1 MEYILQFGI
10 IILSIHQS
18 IVMLNKKIFASFFL
32 LAVAVNQA
40 IAAPRVPEE
49 LTDNGLIYCTNATGF
64 SFNPQTADAGTS
76 MNVVTEQIYNKL
88 FDISNTSAI
97 PTPVLAQSY
106 SVSPDGTVITI
117 HLRKGIKFH
126 RTDWFKPTRDFNA
139 DDVVF
144 SLNRVLGYET
154 YLPTLEQSS
163 VDYKNP
169 QYRIFHEQAKKVR
182 FPYFESIKLNQK
194 IESVKALN
202 SHTVQI
208 TLFKPD
214 ASILSHLAS
223 QYAIIFSQEYAV
235 QLNADDNLVQ
245 LDILP
250 VGTGPYKV
258 KNYFRNQYVRLEKN
272 EDYWKKD
279 AKIKDIIIDLS
290 TDRTGRLVKF
300 FNGECQIASYPE
312 VSQLGLLKEND
323 ERYYVKTS
331 DGMNLAYLAF
341 NFQKVAIQDEQL
353 RRAIAQAINRQRII
367 KTIYHNTATV
377 ANNIIPNISWAS
389 SVNTPDFAY
398 DFNPVEAKKVLQNKQ
413 LNLNMWVINEEQV
426 YNPAPLKTAELI
438 KEDLNNVGVNVT
450 IRSVTRTFLIDQLNK
465 KSEDYDM
472 ILTGWLAGN
481 LDPDSFMRPILSCSS
496 SNEITNLSNWCSKK
510 FDQFMDEA
518 LDSANL
524 RVRANAYNQAQELIL
539 SELPIIP
546 IANVKRVLVASSRV
560 QHIEMSP
567 FGSLNF
573 STLSLRK
580 GQK

>member
-1 MEYILQFGI
+1 
-10 IILSIHQS
+10 
-18 IVMLNKKIFASFFL
+18 MLNKRILTSCCL
-32 LAVAVNQA
+32 LAFAVNSA
-40 IAAPRVPEE
+40 MAAPRVPEE
-49 LTDNGLIYCTNATGF
+49 LTNNGLIYCTHASGF

-88 FDISNTSAI
+88 FEISNTSAA

-106 SVSPDGTVITI
+106 SLSPDGKVITI
-117 HLRKGIKFH
+117 HLRRGIKFH
-126 RTDWFKPTRDFNA
+126 HTDWFKPTRDFNA

-154 YLPTLEQSS
+154 YLPTLEQTS
-163 VDYKNP
+163 VSYKNP

-194 IESVKALN
+194 IESVKAIN
-202 SHTVQI
+202 PHTVEI
-208 TLFKPD
+208 ILFKPD
-214 ASILSHLAS
+214 SSILSHLAS

-245 LDILP
+245 LDTLP

-272 EDYWKKD
+272 TDYWKKD
-279 AKIKDIIIDLS
+279 AKINDIIIDLS
-290 TDRTGRLVKF
+290 TDRTGRLIKF

-312 VSQLGLLKEND
+312 VSQLGLLREND
-323 ERYYVKTS
+323 ERYYIKSVE
-331 DGMNLAYLAF
+331 GMNLAYLAF
-341 NFQKVAIQDEQL
+341 NFQKTAIQDEQL
-353 RRAIAQAINRQRII
+353 RRAISQAINRQRII

-389 SVNTPDFAY
+389 AVNTPDFDY
-398 DFNPVEAKKVLQNKQ
+398 DYNPQQARRILQDKKLS
-413 LNLNMWVINEEQV
+413 LSMWVINEEQV

-438 KEDLNNVGVNVT
+438 KADLTNAGVEVN
-450 IRSVTRTFLIDQLNK
+450 IRSVTRTFLIEQLHK
-465 KSEDYDM
+465 KAEDYDM
-472 ILTGWLAGN
+472 ILTGWLGGN
-481 LDPDSFMRPILSCSS
+481 LDPDSFMRPILSCST
-496 SNEITNLSNWCSKK
+496 SNEITNLSNWCSEK
-510 FDQFMDEA
+510 FDQIMDEA
-518 LDSANL
+518 LDTSNQ
-524 RVRANAYNQAQELIL
+524 RVRSAAYNQAQTLIL

-560 QHIEMSP
+560 QNIDMSP

-580 GQK
+580 GHK

>member
-1 MEYILQFGI
+1 MFIMWYKKL
-10 IILSIHQS
+10 
-18 IVMLNKKIFASFFL
+18 VMSVCWFAFM
-32 LAVAVNQA
+32 VNTVV
-40 IAAPRVPEE
+40 AAPRVPEE
-49 LTDNGLIYCTNATGF
+49 LTDNGLIYCTHASGF
-64 SFNPQTADAGTS
+64 SFNPQTSDAGTS

-88 FDISNTSAI
+88 FEISNTAI
-97 PTPVLAQSY
+97 PTPILAQSY
-106 SVSPDGTVITI
+106 SISPDGKIITI
-117 HLRKGIKFH
+117 YLRKGIKFH
-126 RTDWFKPTRDFNA
+126 HTDWFKPTRDFNA

-154 YLPTLEQSS
+154 YLPTLEQSA

-202 SHTVQI
+202 PHTVQI

-245 LDILP
+245 LDLLP

-279 AKIKDIIIDLS
+279 AKIKNIIIDLS

-323 ERYYVKTS
+323 KRYYVKS
-331 DGMNLAYLAF
+331 AEGMNLAYLAF
-341 NFQKVAIQDEQL
+341 NFQNAVIQDEQV

-367 KTIYHNTATV
+367 KAIYHNTATV

-398 DFNPVEAKKVLQNKQ
+398 DFNPSEAKKVLQDKQ
-413 LNLNMWVINEEQV
+413 LHLNMWVLNEEQV

-465 KSEDYDM
+465 KSENYDM

-481 LDPDSFMRPILSCSS
+481 LDPDSFMRPILSCNAAS
-496 SNEITNLSNWCSKK
+496 EMTNLSNWCDED
-510 FDQFMDEA
+510 FDQLMDKA
-518 LDSANL
+518 LDSPNL
-524 RVRANAYNQAQELIL
+524 WERAHVYNQAQELIL
-539 SELPIIP
+539 SKLPIVP
-546 IANVKRVLVASSRV
+546 LANMKRVLVVNSRV
-560 QHIEMSP
+560 RHIEMNP

-580 GQK
+580 GEK

>member
-18 IVMLNKKIFASFFL
+18 IVMLNKKIFVSFFL
-32 LAVAVNQA
+32 LSVAVNQA

-163 VDYKNP
+163 MDYKNP

-250 VGTGPYKV
+250 VGTGPYKI

-496 SNEITNLSNWCSKK
+496 SNEITNLSNWCSEK

>member
-1 MEYILQFGI
+1 MFIMRYKKL
-10 IILSIHQS
+10 
-18 IVMLNKKIFASFFL
+18 VMSVCWFVFM
-32 LAVAVNQA
+32 VNTVV
-40 IAAPRVPEE
+40 AAPRVPEE
-49 LTDNGLIYCTNATGF
+49 LTDNGLIYCTHASGF
-64 SFNPQTADAGTS
+64 SFNPQTSDAGTS

-88 FDISNTSAI
+88 FEISNTAI
-97 PTPVLAQSY
+97 PTPILAQSY
-106 SVSPDGTVITI
+106 SISPDGKIITI
-117 HLRKGIKFH
+117 YLRKGIKFH
-126 RTDWFKPTRDFNA
+126 HTDWFKPTRDFNA

-154 YLPTLEQSS
+154 YLPTLEQSA

-202 SHTVQI
+202 PHTVQI

-245 LDILP
+245 LDLLP

-279 AKIKDIIIDLS
+279 AKIKNIIIDLS

-323 ERYYVKTS
+323 KRYYVKS
-331 DGMNLAYLAF
+331 AEGMNLAYLAF
-341 NFQKVAIQDEQL
+341 NFQNAVIQDEQV

-398 DFNPVEAKKVLQNKQ
+398 DFNPSEAKKVLQDKR
-413 LNLNMWVINEEQV
+413 LHLNMWVLNEEQV

-465 KSEDYDM
+465 KSENYDM

-481 LDPDSFMRPILSCSS
+481 LDPDSFMRPILSCNAAS
-496 SNEITNLSNWCSKK
+496 EMTNLSNWCDED
-510 FDQFMDEA
+510 FDQLMDKA
-518 LDSANL
+518 LDSPNL
-524 RVRANAYNQAQELIL
+524 WERAHVYNQAQELIL
-539 SELPIIP
+539 SKLPIIP
-546 IANVKRVLVASSRV
+546 LANMKRVLVVNSRV
-560 QHIEMSP
+560 RHIEMNP

-580 GQK
+580 GEK

>member
-1 MEYILQFGI
+1 MFIMWYKKL
-10 IILSIHQS
+10 
-18 IVMLNKKIFASFFL
+18 VMSVCWFAFM
-32 LAVAVNQA
+32 VNTVV
-40 IAAPRVPEE
+40 AAPRVPEE
-49 LTDNGLIYCTNATGF
+49 LTDNGLIYCTHASGF
-64 SFNPQTADAGTS
+64 SFNPQTSDAGTS

-88 FDISNTSAI
+88 FEISNTAI
-97 PTPVLAQSY
+97 PTPILAQSY
-106 SVSPDGTVITI
+106 SISPDGKIITI
-117 HLRKGIKFH
+117 YLRKGIKFH
-126 RTDWFKPTRDFNA
+126 HTDWFKPTRDFNA

-144 SLNRVLGYET
+144 SLNRVLGYEN
-154 YLPTLEQSS
+154 YLPTLEQSA

-202 SHTVQI
+202 PHTVQI

-245 LDILP
+245 LDLLP

-279 AKIKDIIIDLS
+279 AKIKNIIIDLS

-323 ERYYVKTS
+323 KRYYVKS
-331 DGMNLAYLAF
+331 AEGMNLAYLAF
-341 NFQKVAIQDEQL
+341 NFQNAVIQDEQV

-398 DFNPVEAKKVLQNKQ
+398 DFNPSEAKKVLQDKQ
-413 LNLNMWVINEEQV
+413 LYLNMWVLNEEQV

-465 KSEDYDM
+465 KSENYDM

-481 LDPDSFMRPILSCSS
+481 LDPDSFMRPILSCNAAS
-496 SNEITNLSNWCSKK
+496 EMTNLSNWCDED
-510 FDQFMDEA
+510 FDQLMDKA
-518 LDSANL
+518 LDSPNL
-524 RVRANAYNQAQELIL
+524 WERAHVYNQAQELIL
-539 SELPIIP
+539 SKLPIVP
-546 IANVKRVLVASSRV
+546 LANMKRVLVVNSRV
-560 QHIEMSP
+560 RHIEMNP

-580 GQK
+580 GEK

>member
-1 MEYILQFGI
+1 MFIMRYKKLVM
-10 IILSIHQS
+10 SICW
-18 IVMLNKKIFASFFL
+18 FAFM
-32 LAVAVNQA
+32 VNTVV
-40 IAAPRVPEE
+40 AAPRVPEE
-49 LTDNGLIYCTNATGF
+49 LTDNGLIYCTHASGF
-64 SFNPQTADAGTS
+64 SFNPQTSDAGTS

-88 FDISNTSAI
+88 FEISNTAI
-97 PTPVLAQSY
+97 PTPILAQSY
-106 SVSPDGTVITI
+106 SISPDGKIITI
-117 HLRKGIKFH
+117 YLRKGIKFH
-126 RTDWFKPTRDFNA
+126 HTDWFKPTRDFNA

-154 YLPTLEQSS
+154 YLPTLEQSA

-202 SHTVQI
+202 PHTVQI

-245 LDILP
+245 LDLLP

-279 AKIKDIIIDLS
+279 AKIKNIIIDLS

-323 ERYYVKTS
+323 KRYYVKS
-331 DGMNLAYLAF
+331 AEGMNLAYLAF
-341 NFQKVAIQDEQL
+341 NFQNAVIQDEQI

-398 DFNPVEAKKVLQNKQ
+398 DFNPSEAKKVLQDKQ
-413 LNLNMWVINEEQV
+413 LHLNMWVLNEEQV

-465 KSEDYDM
+465 KSENYDM

-481 LDPDSFMRPILSCSS
+481 LDPDSFMRPILSCNSAS
-496 SNEITNLSNWCSKK
+496 EMTNLSNWCDED
-510 FDQFMDEA
+510 FDQLMDKA
-518 LDSANL
+518 LDSPNL
-524 RVRANAYNQAQELIL
+524 WERAHAYNQAQELIL
-539 SELPIIP
+539 SKLPIVP
-546 IANVKRVLVASSRV
+546 LANMKRALVVNSRV
-560 QHIEMSP
+560 RHIEMNP

-580 GQK
+580 GEK

>member
-18 IVMLNKKIFASFFL
+18 IVMLNKKIFVSFFL
-32 LAVAVNQA
+32 LSVAVNQA

-163 VDYKNP
+163 MDYKNP

-279 AKIKDIIIDLS
+279 DKIKDIIIDLS

-496 SNEITNLSNWCSKK
+496 SNEITNLSNWCSEK

>member
-1 MEYILQFGI
+1 MFIMRYKKL
-10 IILSIHQS
+10 
-18 IVMLNKKIFASFFL
+18 VMSVCWFAFM
-32 LAVAVNQA
+32 VNTVV
-40 IAAPRVPEE
+40 AAPRVPEE
-49 LTDNGLIYCTNATGF
+49 LTDDGLIYCTHASGF
-64 SFNPQTADAGTS
+64 SFNPQTSDAGTS

-88 FDISNTSAI
+88 FEISNTAI
-97 PTPVLAQSY
+97 PTPILAQSY
-106 SVSPDGTVITI
+106 SISPDGKIITI
-117 HLRKGIKFH
+117 YLRKGIKFH
-126 RTDWFKPTRDFNA
+126 HTDWFKPTRDFNA

-202 SHTVQI
+202 PHTVQI

-245 LDILP
+245 LDLLP

-279 AKIKDIIIDLS
+279 AKIKNIIIDLS

-323 ERYYVKTS
+323 KRYYVKS
-331 DGMNLAYLAF
+331 AEGMNLAYLAF
-341 NFQKVAIQDEQL
+341 NFQNAVIQDEQV

-398 DFNPVEAKKVLQNKQ
+398 DFNPSEAKKVLQDKQ
-413 LNLNMWVINEEQV
+413 LHLNMWVLNEEQV

-465 KSEDYDM
+465 KSENYDM

-481 LDPDSFMRPILSCSS
+481 LDPDSFMRPILSCNAAS
-496 SNEITNLSNWCSKK
+496 EMTNLSNWCDED
-510 FDQFMDEA
+510 FDQLMDKA
-518 LDSANL
+518 LDSPNL
-524 RVRANAYNQAQELIL
+524 WERAHVYNQAQELIL
-539 SELPIIP
+539 SKLPIVP
-546 IANVKRVLVASSRV
+546 LANMKRVLVVNSRV
-560 QHIEMSP
+560 RHIEMNP

-580 GQK
+580 GEK

>member
-1 MEYILQFGI
+1 MFIMWYKKL
-10 IILSIHQS
+10 
-18 IVMLNKKIFASFFL
+18 VMSVCWFAFM
-32 LAVAVNQA
+32 VNTVV
-40 IAAPRVPEE
+40 AAPRVPEE
-49 LTDNGLIYCTNATGF
+49 LTDNGLIYCTHASGF
-64 SFNPQTADAGTS
+64 SFNPQTSDAGTS

-88 FDISNTSAI
+88 FEISNTAI
-97 PTPVLAQSY
+97 PTPILAQSY
-106 SVSPDGTVITI
+106 SISPDGKIITI
-117 HLRKGIKFH
+117 YLRKGIKFH
-126 RTDWFKPTRDFNA
+126 HTDWFKPTRDFNA

-202 SHTVQI
+202 PHTVQI

-245 LDILP
+245 LDLLP

-258 KNYFRNQYVRLEKN
+258 KNYFRNQYVWLEKN

-279 AKIKDIIIDLS
+279 AKIKNIIIDLS

-323 ERYYVKTS
+323 KRYYVKS
-331 DGMNLAYLAF
+331 AEGMNLAYLAF
-341 NFQKVAIQDEQL
+341 NFQNAVIQDEQV

-398 DFNPVEAKKVLQNKQ
+398 DFNPSEAKKVLQDKQ
-413 LNLNMWVINEEQV
+413 LHLNMWVLNEEQV

-465 KSEDYDM
+465 KSENYDM

-481 LDPDSFMRPILSCSS
+481 LDPDSFMRPILSCNAAS
-496 SNEITNLSNWCSKK
+496 EMTNLSNWCDED
-510 FDQFMDEA
+510 FDQLMDKA
-518 LDSANL
+518 LDSPNL
-524 RVRANAYNQAQELIL
+524 WERAHVYNQAQELIL
-539 SELPIIP
+539 SKLPIVP
-546 IANVKRVLVASSRV
+546 LANMKRVLVVNSRV
-560 QHIEMSP
+560 RHIEMNP

-580 GQK
+580 GEK

>member
-1 MEYILQFGI
+1 MFIMRYKKL
-10 IILSIHQS
+10 
-18 IVMLNKKIFASFFL
+18 VMSVCWFAFM
-32 LAVAVNQA
+32 VNTVV
-40 IAAPRVPEE
+40 AAPRVPEE
-49 LTDNGLIYCTNATGF
+49 LTDDGLIYCTHASGF
-64 SFNPQTADAGTS
+64 SFNPQTSDAGTS

-88 FDISNTSAI
+88 FEISNTAI
-97 PTPVLAQSY
+97 PTPILAQSY
-106 SVSPDGTVITI
+106 SISPDGKIITI
-117 HLRKGIKFH
+117 YLRKGIKFH
-126 RTDWFKPTRDFNA
+126 HTDWFKPTRDFNA

-154 YLPTLEQSS
+154 YLPTLEQSA

-202 SHTVQI
+202 PHTVQI

-245 LDILP
+245 LDLLP

-279 AKIKDIIIDLS
+279 AKIKNIIIDLS

-323 ERYYVKTS
+323 KRYYVKS
-331 DGMNLAYLAF
+331 AEGMNLAYLAF
-341 NFQKVAIQDEQL
+341 NFQNAVIQDEQV

-398 DFNPVEAKKVLQNKQ
+398 DFNPSEAKKVLQDKQ
-413 LNLNMWVINEEQV
+413 LHLNMWVLNEEQV

-465 KSEDYDM
+465 KSENYDM

-481 LDPDSFMRPILSCSS
+481 LDPDSFMRPILSCNAAS
-496 SNEITNLSNWCSKK
+496 EMTNLSNWCDED
-510 FDQFMDEA
+510 FDQLMDKA
-518 LDSANL
+518 LDSPNL
-524 RVRANAYNQAQELIL
+524 WERAHVYNQAQELIL
-539 SELPIIP
+539 SKLPIVP
-546 IANVKRVLVASSRV
+546 LANMKRVLVVNSRV
-560 QHIEMSP
+560 RHIEMNP

-580 GQK
+580 GEK

>member
-1 MEYILQFGI
+1 M
-10 IILSIHQS
+10 
-18 IVMLNKKIFASFFL
+18 
-32 LAVAVNQA
+32 
-40 IAAPRVPEE
+40 AAPRVPEN
-49 LTDNGLIYCTNATGF
+49 LTDNGLIYCTHATGF

-88 FDISNTSAI
+88 FEISDTAAE

-106 SVSPDGTVITI
+106 SLSPDGKIITI
-117 HLRKGIKFH
+117 HLRHGIKFH
-126 RTDWFKPTRDFNA
+126 RTDWFKPSRDFNA

-154 YLPTLEQSS
+154 YLPTLEQTS
-163 VDYKNP
+163 VNYKNP

-194 IESVKALN
+194 IESVKAVN
-202 SHTVQI
+202 PHTVEI

-245 LDILP
+245 LDTLP
-250 VGTGPYKV
+250 IGTGPYKV
-258 KNYFRNQYVRLEKN
+258 KNYFRNQYVRLERN

-279 AKIKDIIIDLS
+279 AKIHDIIIDLS

-312 VSQLGLLKEND
+312 VSQLGLLKDND
-323 ERYYVKTS
+323 ARYYMKSVE
-331 DGMNLAYLAF
+331 GMNLAYLAF
-341 NFQKVAIQDEQL
+341 NFQKTAIQDPTL
-353 RRAIAQAINRQRII
+353 RQAISQAINRKRII

-377 ANNIIPNISWAS
+377 ANNIIPTISWAS
-389 SVNTPDFAY
+389 NVNTPDFDY
-398 DFNPVEAKKVLQNKQ
+398 DFKPLKAKEILANKK
-413 LNLNMWVINEEQV
+413 LSLSMWVINEEQV
-426 YNPAPLKTAELI
+426 YNPAPLKMAELI
-438 KEDLNNVGVNVT
+438 KADLANAGVEVN
-450 IRSVTRTFLIDQLNK
+450 IRAVTRTFLIEQLHN

-472 ILTGWLAGN
+472 ILTGWLGGN

-496 SNEITNLSNWCSKK
+496 SNEITNLSNWCNET
-510 FDQFMDEA
+510 FDRIMDDA
-518 LDSANL
+518 LDTSNQRARSA
-524 RVRANAYNQAQELIL
+524 AYNQAQALIL

-560 QHIEMSP
+560 QNIDMSP
-567 FGSLNF
+567 FGTLNF

-580 GQK
+580 GHK

>member
-1 MEYILQFGI
+1 MFIMWYKKL
-10 IILSIHQS
+10 
-18 IVMLNKKIFASFFL
+18 VMSVCWFAFM
-32 LAVAVNQA
+32 VNTVV
-40 IAAPRVPEE
+40 AAPRVPEE
-49 LTDNGLIYCTNATGF
+49 LTDNGLIYCTHASGF
-64 SFNPQTADAGTS
+64 SFNPQTSDAGTS

-88 FDISNTSAI
+88 FEISNTAI
-97 PTPVLAQSY
+97 PTPILAQSY
-106 SVSPDGTVITI
+106 SISPDGKIITI
-117 HLRKGIKFH
+117 YLRKGIKFH
-126 RTDWFKPTRDFNA
+126 HTDWFKPTRDFNA

-154 YLPTLEQSS
+154 YLPTLEQSA

-202 SHTVQI
+202 PHTVQI

-245 LDILP
+245 LDLLP

-279 AKIKDIIIDLS
+279 AKIKNIIIDLS

-323 ERYYVKTS
+323 KRYYVKS
-331 DGMNLAYLAF
+331 AEGMNLAYLAF
-341 NFQKVAIQDEQL
+341 NFQNAVIQDEQV

-389 SVNTPDFAY
+389 SINTPDFAY
-398 DFNPVEAKKVLQNKQ
+398 DFNPSEAKKVLQDKR
-413 LNLNMWVINEEQV
+413 LHLNMWVLNEEQV

-438 KEDLNNVGVNVT
+438 KEDLNNVGVNIT

-465 KSEDYDM
+465 KSENYDM

-481 LDPDSFMRPILSCSS
+481 LDPDSFMRPILSCNPAS
-496 SNEITNLSNWCSKK
+496 EMTNLSNWCDED
-510 FDQFMDEA
+510 FDQLMDKA
-518 LDSANL
+518 LDSPNL
-524 RVRANAYNQAQELIL
+524 WERAHVYNQAQELIL
-539 SELPIIP
+539 SKLPIVP
-546 IANVKRVLVASSRV
+546 LANMKRVLVVNSRV
-560 QHIEMSP
+560 RHIEMNP

-580 GQK
+580 GEK

>member
-1 MEYILQFGI
+1 MFIMWYKKL
-10 IILSIHQS
+10 
-18 IVMLNKKIFASFFL
+18 VMSVCWFAFM
-32 LAVAVNQA
+32 VNTVV
-40 IAAPRVPEE
+40 AAPRVPEE
-49 LTDNGLIYCTNATGF
+49 LTDNGLIYCTHASGF
-64 SFNPQTADAGTS
+64 SFNPQTSDAGTS

-88 FDISNTSAI
+88 FEISNTAI
-97 PTPVLAQSY
+97 PTPILAQSY
-106 SVSPDGTVITI
+106 SISPDGKIITI
-117 HLRKGIKFH
+117 YLRKGIKFH
-126 RTDWFKPTRDFNA
+126 HTDWFKPTRDFNA

-163 VDYKNP
+163 VNYKNP

-202 SHTVQI
+202 PHTVQI

-245 LDILP
+245 LDLLP

-279 AKIKDIIIDLS
+279 AKIKNIIIDLS

-323 ERYYVKTS
+323 KRYYVKS
-331 DGMNLAYLAF
+331 AEGMNLAYLAF
-341 NFQKVAIQDEQL
+341 NFQNAVIQDEQV

-398 DFNPVEAKKVLQNKQ
+398 DFNPSEAKKVLQDKQ
-413 LNLNMWVINEEQV
+413 LHLNMWVLNEEQV

-465 KSEDYDM
+465 KSENYDM

-481 LDPDSFMRPILSCSS
+481 LDPDSFMRPILSCNAAS
-496 SNEITNLSNWCSKK
+496 EMTNLSNWCDED
-510 FDQFMDEA
+510 FDQLMDKA
-518 LDSANL
+518 LDSPNL
-524 RVRANAYNQAQELIL
+524 WERAHVYNQAQELIL
-539 SELPIIP
+539 SKLPIVP
-546 IANVKRVLVASSRV
+546 LANMKRVLVVNSRV
-560 QHIEMSP
+560 RHIEMNP

-580 GQK
+580 GEK

>member
-1 MEYILQFGI
+1 MFIMWYKKL
-10 IILSIHQS
+10 
-18 IVMLNKKIFASFFL
+18 VMSVCWFAFM
-32 LAVAVNQA
+32 VNTVV
-40 IAAPRVPEE
+40 AAPRVPEE
-49 LTDNGLIYCTNATGF
+49 LTDNGLIYCTHASGF
-64 SFNPQTADAGTS
+64 SFNPQTSDAGTS

-88 FDISNTSAI
+88 FEISDTAI
-97 PTPVLAQSY
+97 PTPILAQSY
-106 SVSPDGTVITI
+106 SISPDGKIITI
-117 HLRKGIKFH
+117 YLRKGIKFH
-126 RTDWFKPTRDFNA
+126 HTDWFKPTRDFNA

-154 YLPTLEQSS
+154 YLPTLEQSA

-202 SHTVQI
+202 PHTVQI

-245 LDILP
+245 LDLLP

-279 AKIKDIIIDLS
+279 AKIKNIIIDLS

-323 ERYYVKTS
+323 KRYYVKS
-331 DGMNLAYLAF
+331 AEGMNLAYLAF
-341 NFQKVAIQDEQL
+341 NFQNAVIQDEQV

-367 KTIYHNTATV
+367 KAIYHNTATV

-398 DFNPVEAKKVLQNKQ
+398 DFNPSEAKKVLQDKQ
-413 LNLNMWVINEEQV
+413 LHLNMWVLNEEQV

-465 KSEDYDM
+465 KSENYDM

-481 LDPDSFMRPILSCSS
+481 LDPDSFMRPILSCNAAS
-496 SNEITNLSNWCSKK
+496 EMTNLSNWCDED
-510 FDQFMDEA
+510 FDQLMDKA
-518 LDSANL
+518 LDSPNL
-524 RVRANAYNQAQELIL
+524 WERAHVYNQAQELIL
-539 SELPIIP
+539 SKLPIVP
-546 IANVKRVLVASSRV
+546 LANMKRVLVVNSRV
-560 QHIEMSP
+560 RHIEMNP

-580 GQK
+580 GEK

>member
-1 MEYILQFGI
+1 MFIMWYKKL
-10 IILSIHQS
+10 
-18 IVMLNKKIFASFFL
+18 VMSVCWFAFM
-32 LAVAVNQA
+32 VNTVV
-40 IAAPRVPEE
+40 AAPRVPEE
-49 LTDNGLIYCTNATGF
+49 LTDNGLIYCTHASGF
-64 SFNPQTADAGTS
+64 SFNPQTSDAGTS

-88 FDISNTSAI
+88 FEISNTAI
-97 PTPVLAQSY
+97 PTPILAQSY
-106 SVSPDGTVITI
+106 SISPDGKIITI
-117 HLRKGIKFH
+117 YLRKGIKFH
-126 RTDWFKPTRDFNA
+126 HTDWFKPTRDFNA

-154 YLPTLEQSS
+154 YLPTLEQSA

-202 SHTVQI
+202 PHTVQI

-245 LDILP
+245 LDLLP

-279 AKIKDIIIDLS
+279 AKIKNIIIDLS

-323 ERYYVKTS
+323 KRYYVKS
-331 DGMNLAYLAF
+331 AEGMNLAYLAF
-341 NFQKVAIQDEQL
+341 NFQNAVIQNEQV

-398 DFNPVEAKKVLQNKQ
+398 DFNPSEAKKVLQDKQ
-413 LNLNMWVINEEQV
+413 LYLNMWVLNEEQV

-465 KSEDYDM
+465 KSENYDM

-481 LDPDSFMRPILSCSS
+481 LDPDSFMRPILSCNAAS
-496 SNEITNLSNWCSKK
+496 EMTNLSNWCDED
-510 FDQFMDEA
+510 FDQLMDKA
-518 LDSANL
+518 LDSPNL
-524 RVRANAYNQAQELIL
+524 WERAHVYNQAQELIL
-539 SELPIIP
+539 SKLPIVP
-546 IANVKRVLVASSRV
+546 LANMKRVLVVNSRV
-560 QHIEMSP
+560 RHIEMNP

-580 GQK
+580 GEK

>member
-1 MEYILQFGI
+1 MFIMRYKKL
-10 IILSIHQS
+10 
-18 IVMLNKKIFASFFL
+18 VMSVCWFAFM
-32 LAVAVNQA
+32 VNTVV
-40 IAAPRVPEE
+40 AAPRVPEE
-49 LTDNGLIYCTNATGF
+49 LTDNGLIYCTHASGF
-64 SFNPQTADAGTS
+64 SFNPQTSDAGTS

-88 FDISNTSAI
+88 FEISNTAI
-97 PTPVLAQSY
+97 PTPILAQSY
-106 SVSPDGTVITI
+106 SISPDGKIITI
-117 HLRKGIKFH
+117 YLRKGIKFH
-126 RTDWFKPTRDFNA
+126 HTDWFKPTRDFNA

-154 YLPTLEQSS
+154 YLPTLEQSA

-202 SHTVQI
+202 PHTVQI

-245 LDILP
+245 LDLLP

-279 AKIKDIIIDLS
+279 AKIKNIIIDLS

-323 ERYYVKTS
+323 KRYYVKS
-331 DGMNLAYLAF
+331 AEGMNLAYLAF
-341 NFQKVAIQDEQL
+341 NFQNAVIQDEQF

-398 DFNPVEAKKVLQNKQ
+398 DFNPSEAKKVLQDKQ
-413 LNLNMWVINEEQV
+413 LHLNMWVLNEEQV

-465 KSEDYDM
+465 KSENYDM

-481 LDPDSFMRPILSCSS
+481 LDPDSFMRPILSCNSAS
-496 SNEITNLSNWCSKK
+496 EMTNLSNWCDED
-510 FDQFMDEA
+510 FDQLMDKA
-518 LDSANL
+518 LDSPNL
-524 RVRANAYNQAQELIL
+524 WERAHAYNQAQELIL
-539 SELPIIP
+539 SKLPIVP
-546 IANVKRVLVASSRV
+546 LANMKRVLVVNSRV
-560 QHIEMSP
+560 RHIEMNP

-580 GQK
+580 GEK

>member
-1 MEYILQFGI
+1 MFIMRYKKL
-10 IILSIHQS
+10 
-18 IVMLNKKIFASFFL
+18 VMSVCWFAFM
-32 LAVAVNQA
+32 VNTVV
-40 IAAPRVPEE
+40 AAPRVPEE
-49 LTDNGLIYCTNATGF
+49 LTDNGLIYCTHASGF
-64 SFNPQTADAGTS
+64 SFNPQTSDAGTS

-88 FDISNTSAI
+88 FEISNTAI
-97 PTPVLAQSY
+97 PTPILAQSY
-106 SVSPDGTVITI
+106 SISPDGKIITI
-117 HLRKGIKFH
+117 YLRKGIKFH
-126 RTDWFKPTRDFNA
+126 HTDWFKPTRDFNA

-154 YLPTLEQSS
+154 YLPTLEQSA

-202 SHTVQI
+202 PHTVQI

-245 LDILP
+245 LDLLP

-279 AKIKDIIIDLS
+279 AKIKNIIIDLS

-323 ERYYVKTS
+323 KRYYVKS
-331 DGMNLAYLAF
+331 AEGMNLAYLAF
-341 NFQKVAIQDEQL
+341 NFQNAVIQDEQV

-398 DFNPVEAKKVLQNKQ
+398 DFNPSEAKKVLQDKQ
-413 LNLNMWVINEEQV
+413 LHLNMWVLNEEQV

-465 KSEDYDM
+465 KSENYDM

-481 LDPDSFMRPILSCSS
+481 LDPDSFMRPILSCNSAS
-496 SNEITNLSNWCSKK
+496 EMTNLSTWCDED
-510 FDQFMDEA
+510 FDQLMDKA
-518 LDSANL
+518 LDSPNL
-524 RVRANAYNQAQELIL
+524 WERAHAYNQAQELIL
-539 SELPIIP
+539 SKLPIVP
-546 IANVKRVLVASSRV
+546 LANMKRVLVVNSRV
-560 QHIEMSP
+560 RHIEMNP

-580 GQK
+580 GEK

>member
-1 MEYILQFGI
+1 MFIMRYKKL
-10 IILSIHQS
+10 
-18 IVMLNKKIFASFFL
+18 VMSVCWFAFM
-32 LAVAVNQA
+32 VNTVV
-40 IAAPRVPEE
+40 AAPRVPEE
-49 LTDNGLIYCTNATGF
+49 LTDDGLIYCTHASGF
-64 SFNPQTADAGTS
+64 SFNPQTSDAGTS

-88 FDISNTSAI
+88 FEISNTAI
-97 PTPVLAQSY
+97 PTPILAQSY
-106 SVSPDGTVITI
+106 SISPDGKIITI
-117 HLRKGIKFH
+117 YLRKGIKFH
-126 RTDWFKPTRDFNA
+126 HTDWFKPTRDFNA

-154 YLPTLEQSS
+154 YLPTLEQSA

-202 SHTVQI
+202 PHTVQI

-245 LDILP
+245 LDLLP

-279 AKIKDIIIDLS
+279 AKIKNIIIDLS

-323 ERYYVKTS
+323 KRYYVKS
-331 DGMNLAYLAF
+331 AEGMNLAYLAF
-341 NFQKVAIQDEQL
+341 NFQNAVIQDEQV

-398 DFNPVEAKKVLQNKQ
+398 DFNPSEAKKVLQDKR
-413 LNLNMWVINEEQV
+413 LHLNMWVLNEEQV

-465 KSEDYDM
+465 KSENYDM

-481 LDPDSFMRPILSCSS
+481 LDPDSFMRPILSCNAAS
-496 SNEITNLSNWCSKK
+496 EMTNLSNWCDED
-510 FDQFMDEA
+510 FDQLMDKA
-518 LDSANL
+518 LDSPNL
-524 RVRANAYNQAQELIL
+524 WERAHVYNQAQELIL
-539 SELPIIP
+539 SKLPIIP
-546 IANVKRVLVASSRV
+546 LANMKRVLVVNSRV
-560 QHIEMSP
+560 RHIEMNP

-580 GQK
+580 GEK

>member
-1 MEYILQFGI
+1 MFIMWYKKL
-10 IILSIHQS
+10 
-18 IVMLNKKIFASFFL
+18 VMSVCWFAFM
-32 LAVAVNQA
+32 VNTVV
-40 IAAPRVPEE
+40 AAPRVPEE
-49 LTDNGLIYCTNATGF
+49 LTDNGLIYCTHASGF
-64 SFNPQTADAGTS
+64 SFNPQTSDAGTS

-88 FDISNTSAI
+88 FEISNTAI
-97 PTPVLAQSY
+97 PTPILAQSY
-106 SVSPDGTVITI
+106 SISPDGKIITI
-117 HLRKGIKFH
+117 YLRKGIKFH
-126 RTDWFKPTRDFNA
+126 HTDWFKPTRDFNA

-154 YLPTLEQSS
+154 YLPTLEQSA

-202 SHTVQI
+202 PHTVQI

-245 LDILP
+245 LDLLP

-279 AKIKDIIIDLS
+279 AKIKNIIIDLS

-323 ERYYVKTS
+323 KRYYVKS
-331 DGMNLAYLAF
+331 AEGMNLAYLAF
-341 NFQKVAIQDEQL
+341 NFQNAVIQDEQV

-389 SVNTPDFAY
+389 SINTPDFAY
-398 DFNPVEAKKVLQNKQ
+398 DFNPSEAKKVLQDKQ
-413 LNLNMWVINEEQV
+413 LHLNMWVLNEEQV

-438 KEDLNNVGVNVT
+438 KEDLNNVGVNIT

-465 KSEDYDM
+465 KSENYDM

-481 LDPDSFMRPILSCSS
+481 LDPDSFMRPILSCNAAS
-496 SNEITNLSNWCSKK
+496 EMTNLSNWCDED
-510 FDQFMDEA
+510 FDQLMDKA
-518 LDSANL
+518 LDSPNL
-524 RVRANAYNQAQELIL
+524 WERAHVYNQAQELIL
-539 SELPIIP
+539 SKLPIVP
-546 IANVKRVLVASSRV
+546 LANMKRVLVMNSRV
-560 QHIEMSP
+560 RHIEMNP

-580 GQK
+580 GEK

>member
-1 MEYILQFGI
+1 MLIMRYKKL
-10 IILSIHQS
+10 
-18 IVMLNKKIFASFFL
+18 VMSVCWFAFM
-32 LAVAVNQA
+32 VNTVV
-40 IAAPRVPEE
+40 AAPRVPEE
-49 LTDNGLIYCTNATGF
+49 LTDNGLIYCTHASGF
-64 SFNPQTADAGTS
+64 SFNPQTSDAGTS

-88 FDISNTSAI
+88 FEISNTAI
-97 PTPVLAQSY
+97 PTPILAQSY
-106 SVSPDGTVITI
+106 SISPDGKIITI
-117 HLRKGIKFH
+117 YLRKGIKFH
-126 RTDWFKPTRDFNA
+126 HTDWFKPTRDFNA

-154 YLPTLEQSS
+154 YLPTLEQSA

-202 SHTVQI
+202 PHTVQI

-245 LDILP
+245 LDLLP

-279 AKIKDIIIDLS
+279 AKIKNIIIDLS

-323 ERYYVKTS
+323 KRYYVKS
-331 DGMNLAYLAF
+331 AEGMNLAYLAF
-341 NFQKVAIQDEQL
+341 NFQNAVIQDEQV

-398 DFNPVEAKKVLQNKQ
+398 DFNPSEAKKVLQDKQ
-413 LNLNMWVINEEQV
+413 LHLNMWVLNEEQV

-465 KSEDYDM
+465 KSENYDM

-481 LDPDSFMRPILSCSS
+481 LDPDSFMRPILSCNAAS
-496 SNEITNLSNWCSKK
+496 EMTNLSNWCDED
-510 FDQFMDEA
+510 FDQLMDKA
-518 LDSANL
+518 LDSPNL
-524 RVRANAYNQAQELIL
+524 WERAHVYNQAQELIL
-539 SELPIIP
+539 SKLPIVP
-546 IANVKRVLVASSRV
+546 LANMKRVLVVNSRV
-560 QHIEMSP
+560 RHIEMNP

-580 GQK
+580 GEK

>member
-1 MEYILQFGI
+1 M
-10 IILSIHQS
+10 
-18 IVMLNKKIFASFFL
+18 
-32 LAVAVNQA
+32 VNTVV
-40 IAAPRVPEE
+40 AAPRVPEE
-49 LTDNGLIYCTNATGF
+49 LTDNGLIYCTHASGF
-64 SFNPQTADAGTS
+64 SFNPQTSDAGTS

-88 FDISNTSAI
+88 FEISNTAI
-97 PTPVLAQSY
+97 PTPILAQSY
-106 SVSPDGTVITI
+106 SISPDGKIITI
-117 HLRKGIKFH
+117 YLRKGIKFH
-126 RTDWFKPTRDFNA
+126 HTDWFKPTRDFNA

-154 YLPTLEQSS
+154 YLPTLEQSA

-202 SHTVQI
+202 PHTVQI

-245 LDILP
+245 LDLLP

-279 AKIKDIIIDLS
+279 AKIKNIIIDLS

-323 ERYYVKTS
+323 KRYYVKS
-331 DGMNLAYLAF
+331 AEGMNLAYLAF
-341 NFQKVAIQDEQL
+341 NFQNAVIQDEQI

-398 DFNPVEAKKVLQNKQ
+398 DFNPSEAKKVLQDKR
-413 LNLNMWVINEEQV
+413 LHLNMWVLNEEQV

-438 KEDLNNVGVNVT
+438 KEDLNNIGVNVT

-465 KSEDYDM
+465 KSENYDM

-481 LDPDSFMRPILSCSS
+481 LDPDSFMRPILSCNAAS
-496 SNEITNLSNWCSKK
+496 EMTNLSNWCDED
-510 FDQFMDEA
+510 FDQLMDKA
-518 LDSANL
+518 LDSPNL
-524 RVRANAYNQAQELIL
+524 WERAHVYNQAQELIL
-539 SELPIIP
+539 SKLPIVP
-546 IANVKRVLVASSRV
+546 LANMKRVLVVNSRV
-560 QHIEMSP
+560 RHIEMNP

-580 GQK
+580 GEK

>member
-1 MEYILQFGI
+1 MFIMRYKKL
-10 IILSIHQS
+10 
-18 IVMLNKKIFASFFL
+18 VMSVCWFAFM
-32 LAVAVNQA
+32 VNTVV
-40 IAAPRVPEE
+40 AAPRVPEE
-49 LTDNGLIYCTNATGF
+49 LTDNGLIYCTHASGF
-64 SFNPQTADAGTS
+64 SFNPQTSDAGTS

-88 FDISNTSAI
+88 FEISNTAI
-97 PTPVLAQSY
+97 PTPILAQSY
-106 SVSPDGTVITI
+106 SISPDGKIITI
-117 HLRKGIKFH
+117 YLRKGIKFH
-126 RTDWFKPTRDFNA
+126 HTDWFKPTRDFNA

-154 YLPTLEQSS
+154 YLPTLEQSA

-169 QYRIFHEQAKKVR
+169 QHRIFHEQAKKVR

-202 SHTVQI
+202 PHTVQI

-245 LDILP
+245 LDLLP

-279 AKIKDIIIDLS
+279 AKIKNIIIDLS

-323 ERYYVKTS
+323 KRYYVKS
-331 DGMNLAYLAF
+331 AEGMNLAYLAF
-341 NFQKVAIQDEQL
+341 NFQNAVIQDEQV

-398 DFNPVEAKKVLQNKQ
+398 DFNPSEAKKVLQDKQ
-413 LNLNMWVINEEQV
+413 LHLNMWVLNEEQV

-465 KSEDYDM
+465 KSENYDM

-481 LDPDSFMRPILSCSS
+481 LDPDSFMRPILSCNSAS
-496 SNEITNLSNWCSKK
+496 EMTNLSNWCDED
-510 FDQFMDEA
+510 FDQLMDKA
-518 LDSANL
+518 LDSPNL
-524 RVRANAYNQAQELIL
+524 WERAHAYNQAQELIL
-539 SELPIIP
+539 SKLPIVP
-546 IANVKRVLVASSRV
+546 LANMKRVLVVNSRV
-560 QHIEMSP
+560 RHIEMNP

-580 GQK
+580 GEK

>member
-1 MEYILQFGI
+1 MFIMRYKKL
-10 IILSIHQS
+10 
-18 IVMLNKKIFASFFL
+18 VMSVCWFAFM
-32 LAVAVNQA
+32 VNTVV
-40 IAAPRVPEE
+40 AAPRVPEE
-49 LTDNGLIYCTNATGF
+49 LTDNGLIYCTHASGF
-64 SFNPQTADAGTS
+64 SFNPQTSDAGTS

-88 FDISNTSAI
+88 FEISNTAI
-97 PTPVLAQSY
+97 PTPILAQSY
-106 SVSPDGTVITI
+106 SISPDGKIITI
-117 HLRKGIKFH
+117 YLRKGIKFH
-126 RTDWFKPTRDFNA
+126 HTDWFKPTRDFNA

-144 SLNRVLGYET
+144 SLNRVLGYEN
-154 YLPTLEQSS
+154 YLPTLEQSA

-202 SHTVQI
+202 PHTVQI

-245 LDILP
+245 LDLLP

-279 AKIKDIIIDLS
+279 AKIKNIIIDLS

-323 ERYYVKTS
+323 KRYYVKS
-331 DGMNLAYLAF
+331 AEGMNLAYLAF
-341 NFQKVAIQDEQL
+341 NFQNAVIQDEQV

-367 KTIYHNTATV
+367 KAIYHNTATV

-398 DFNPVEAKKVLQNKQ
+398 DFNPSEAKKVLQDKQ
-413 LNLNMWVINEEQV
+413 LHLNMWVLNEEQV

-465 KSEDYDM
+465 KSENYDM

-481 LDPDSFMRPILSCSS
+481 LDPDSFMRPILSCNAAS
-496 SNEITNLSNWCSKK
+496 EMTNLSNWCDED
-510 FDQFMDEA
+510 FDQLMDKA
-518 LDSANL
+518 LDSPNL
-524 RVRANAYNQAQELIL
+524 WERAHVYNQAQELIL
-539 SELPIIP
+539 SKLPIVP
-546 IANVKRVLVASSRV
+546 LANMKRVLVVNSRV
-560 QHIEMSP
+560 RHIEMNP

-580 GQK
+580 GEK

>member
-1 MEYILQFGI
+1 MFIMWYKKL
-10 IILSIHQS
+10 
-18 IVMLNKKIFASFFL
+18 VMSVCWFAFM
-32 LAVAVNQA
+32 VNTVV
-40 IAAPRVPEE
+40 AAPRVPEE
-49 LTDNGLIYCTNATGF
+49 LTDNGLIYCTHASGF
-64 SFNPQTADAGTS
+64 SFNPQTSDAGTS

-88 FDISNTSAI
+88 FEISNTAI
-97 PTPVLAQSY
+97 PTPILAQSY
-106 SVSPDGTVITI
+106 SISPDGKIITI
-117 HLRKGIKFH
+117 YLRKGIKFH
-126 RTDWFKPTRDFNA
+126 HTDWFKPTRDFNA

-154 YLPTLEQSS
+154 YLPTLEQSA

-202 SHTVQI
+202 PHTVQI

-245 LDILP
+245 LDLLP

-279 AKIKDIIIDLS
+279 AKIKNIIIDLS

-323 ERYYVKTS
+323 KRYYVKS
-331 DGMNLAYLAF
+331 AEGMNLAYLAF
-341 NFQKVAIQDEQL
+341 NFQNAVIQDEQV

-398 DFNPVEAKKVLQNKQ
+398 DFNPSEAKKVLQDKQ
-413 LNLNMWVINEEQV
+413 LHLNMWVLNEEQV

-465 KSEDYDM
+465 KSENYDM

-481 LDPDSFMRPILSCSS
+481 LDPDSFMRPILSCNSAS
-496 SNEITNLSNWCSKK
+496 EMTNLSNWCDED
-510 FDQFMDEA
+510 FDQLMDKA
-518 LDSANL
+518 LDSPNL
-524 RVRANAYNQAQELIL
+524 WERAHVYNQAQELIL
-539 SELPIIP
+539 SKLPIVP
-546 IANVKRVLVASSRV
+546 LANMKRVLVVNSRV
-560 QHIEMSP
+560 RHIEMNP

-580 GQK
+580 GEK

>member
-1 MEYILQFGI
+1 MFIMWY
-10 IILSIHQS
+10 
-18 IVMLNKKIFASFFL
+18 KKLVISVCWFAFM
-32 LAVAVNQA
+32 VNTVV
-40 IAAPRVPEE
+40 AAPRVPEE
-49 LTDNGLIYCTNATGF
+49 LTDNGLIYCTHASGF
-64 SFNPQTADAGTS
+64 SFNPQTSDAGTS

-88 FDISNTSAI
+88 FEISNTAI
-97 PTPVLAQSY
+97 PTPILAQSY
-106 SVSPDGTVITI
+106 SISPDGKIITI
-117 HLRKGIKFH
+117 YLRKGIKFH
-126 RTDWFKPTRDFNA
+126 HTDWFKPTRDFNA

-154 YLPTLEQSS
+154 YLPTLEQSA

-202 SHTVQI
+202 PHTVQI

-245 LDILP
+245 LDLLP

-279 AKIKDIIIDLS
+279 AKIKNIIIDLS

-323 ERYYVKTS
+323 KRYYVKS
-331 DGMNLAYLAF
+331 AEGMNLAYLAF
-341 NFQKVAIQDEQL
+341 NFQNAVIQDEQV

-398 DFNPVEAKKVLQNKQ
+398 DFNPSEAKKVLQDKQ
-413 LNLNMWVINEEQV
+413 LHLNMWVLNEEQV

-465 KSEDYDM
+465 KSENYDM

-481 LDPDSFMRPILSCSS
+481 LDPDSFMRPILSCNSAS
-496 SNEITNLSNWCSKK
+496 EMTNLSNWCDED
-510 FDQFMDEA
+510 FDQLMDKA
-518 LDSANL
+518 LDSPNL
-524 RVRANAYNQAQELIL
+524 WERAHVYNQAQELIL
-539 SELPIIP
+539 SELPIVP
-546 IANVKRVLVASSRV
+546 LANMKRVLVVNSRV
-560 QHIEMSP
+560 RHIEMNP

-580 GQK
+580 GEK

>member
-1 MEYILQFGI
+1 MFIMWYKKL
-10 IILSIHQS
+10 
-18 IVMLNKKIFASFFL
+18 VMSVCWFAFM
-32 LAVAVNQA
+32 VNTVV
-40 IAAPRVPEE
+40 AAPRVPEE
-49 LTDNGLIYCTNATGF
+49 LTDNGLIYCTHASGF
-64 SFNPQTADAGTS
+64 SFNPQTSDAGTS

-88 FDISNTSAI
+88 FEISNTAI
-97 PTPVLAQSY
+97 PTPILAQSY
-106 SVSPDGTVITI
+106 SISPDGKIITI
-117 HLRKGIKFH
+117 YLRKGIKFH
-126 RTDWFKPTRDFNA
+126 HTDWFKPTRDFNA

-144 SLNRVLGYET
+144 SLNRVLGYEN
-154 YLPTLEQSS
+154 YLPTLEQSA

-202 SHTVQI
+202 PHTVQI

-245 LDILP
+245 LDLLP

-279 AKIKDIIIDLS
+279 AKIKNIIIDLS

-323 ERYYVKTS
+323 KRYYVKS
-331 DGMNLAYLAF
+331 AEGMNLAYLAF
-341 NFQKVAIQDEQL
+341 NFQNAVIQDEQV

-367 KTIYHNTATV
+367 KAIYHNTATV

-398 DFNPVEAKKVLQNKQ
+398 DFNPSEAKKVLQDKQ
-413 LNLNMWVINEEQV
+413 LHLNMWVLNEEQV

-465 KSEDYDM
+465 KSENYDM

-481 LDPDSFMRPILSCSS
+481 LDPDSFMRPILSCNAAS
-496 SNEITNLSNWCSKK
+496 EMTNLSNWCDED
-510 FDQFMDEA
+510 FDQLMDKA
-518 LDSANL
+518 LDSPNL
-524 RVRANAYNQAQELIL
+524 WERAHAYNQAQELIL
-539 SELPIIP
+539 SKLPIVP
-546 IANVKRVLVASSRV
+546 LANMKRVLVVNSRV
-560 QHIEMSP
+560 RHIEMNP

-580 GQK
+580 GEK

>member
-1 MEYILQFGI
+1 MFIMRYKKL
-10 IILSIHQS
+10 
-18 IVMLNKKIFASFFL
+18 VMSVCWFAFM
-32 LAVAVNQA
+32 VNTVV
-40 IAAPRVPEE
+40 AAPRVPEE
-49 LTDNGLIYCTNATGF
+49 LTDNGLIYCTHASGF
-64 SFNPQTADAGTS
+64 SFNPQTSDAGTS

-88 FDISNTSAI
+88 FEISNTAI
-97 PTPVLAQSY
+97 PTPILAQSY
-106 SVSPDGTVITI
+106 SISPDGKIITI
-117 HLRKGIKFH
+117 YLRKGIKFH
-126 RTDWFKPTRDFNA
+126 HTDWFKPTRDFNA

-154 YLPTLEQSS
+154 YLPTLEQSA

-202 SHTVQI
+202 PHTVQI

-245 LDILP
+245 LDLLP

-279 AKIKDIIIDLS
+279 AKIKNIIIDLS

-323 ERYYVKTS
+323 KRYYVKS
-331 DGMNLAYLAF
+331 AEGMNLAYLAF
-341 NFQKVAIQDEQL
+341 NFQNAVIQDEQV

-398 DFNPVEAKKVLQNKQ
+398 DFNPSEAKKVLQDKQ
-413 LNLNMWVINEEQV
+413 LHLNMWVLNEEQV

-465 KSEDYDM
+465 KSENYDM

-481 LDPDSFMRPILSCSS
+481 LDPDSFMRPILSCNAAS
-496 SNEITNLSNWCSKK
+496 EMTNLSNWCDED
-510 FDQFMDEA
+510 FDQLMDKA
-518 LDSANL
+518 LDSPNL
-524 RVRANAYNQAQELIL
+524 WERAHVYNQAQELIL
-539 SELPIIP
+539 SKLPIIP
-546 IANVKRVLVASSRV
+546 LANMKRVLVVNSRV
-560 QHIEMSP
+560 RHIEMNP

-580 GQK
+580 GEK

>member
-1 MEYILQFGI
+1 MFIMRYKKL
-10 IILSIHQS
+10 
-18 IVMLNKKIFASFFL
+18 VMSVCWFAFM
-32 LAVAVNQA
+32 VNTVV
-40 IAAPRVPEE
+40 AAPRVPEE
-49 LTDNGLIYCTNATGF
+49 LTDNGLIYCTHASGF
-64 SFNPQTADAGTS
+64 SFNPQTSDAGTS

-88 FDISNTSAI
+88 FEISNTAI
-97 PTPVLAQSY
+97 PTPILAQSY
-106 SVSPDGTVITI
+106 SISPDGKIITI
-117 HLRKGIKFH
+117 YLRKGIKFH
-126 RTDWFKPTRDFNA
+126 HTDWFKPTRDFNA

-144 SLNRVLGYET
+144 SLNRVLGYEN
-154 YLPTLEQSS
+154 YLPTLEQSA

-202 SHTVQI
+202 PHTVQI

-245 LDILP
+245 LDLLP

-279 AKIKDIIIDLS
+279 AKIKNIIIDLS

-323 ERYYVKTS
+323 KRYYVKS
-331 DGMNLAYLAF
+331 AEGMNLAYLAF
-341 NFQKVAIQDEQL
+341 NFQNAVIQDEQV

-398 DFNPVEAKKVLQNKQ
+398 DFNPSEAKKVLQDKQ
-413 LNLNMWVINEEQV
+413 LHLNMWVLNEEQV

-465 KSEDYDM
+465 KSENYDM

-481 LDPDSFMRPILSCSS
+481 LDPDSFMRPILSCNAAS
-496 SNEITNLSNWCSKK
+496 EMTNLSNWCDED
-510 FDQFMDEA
+510 FDQLMDKA
-518 LDSANL
+518 LDSPNL
-524 RVRANAYNQAQELIL
+524 WERAHVYNQAQELIL
-539 SELPIIP
+539 SKLPIVP
-546 IANVKRVLVASSRV
+546 LANMKRVLVVNSRV
-560 QHIEMSP
+560 RHIEMNP

-580 GQK
+580 GEK

>member
-1 MEYILQFGI
+1 MFIMRYKKL
-10 IILSIHQS
+10 
-18 IVMLNKKIFASFFL
+18 VMSVCWFAFM
-32 LAVAVNQA
+32 VNTVV
-40 IAAPRVPEE
+40 AAPRVPEE
-49 LTDNGLIYCTNATGF
+49 LTDNGLIYCTHASGF
-64 SFNPQTADAGTS
+64 SFNPQTSDAGTS

-88 FDISNTSAI
+88 FEISNTAI
-97 PTPVLAQSY
+97 PTPILAQSY
-106 SVSPDGTVITI
+106 SISPDGKIITI
-117 HLRKGIKFH
+117 YLRKGIKFH
-126 RTDWFKPTRDFNA
+126 HTDWFKPTRDFNA

-154 YLPTLEQSS
+154 YLPTLEQSA

-202 SHTVQI
+202 PHTVQI

-245 LDILP
+245 LDLLP

-272 EDYWKKD
+272 EDYWKKE
-279 AKIKDIIIDLS
+279 AKIKNIIIDLS

-323 ERYYVKTS
+323 KRYYVKS
-331 DGMNLAYLAF
+331 AEGMNLAYLAF
-341 NFQKVAIQDEQL
+341 NFQNVVIQDEQV

-398 DFNPVEAKKVLQNKQ
+398 DFNPSEAKKVLQDKQ
-413 LNLNMWVINEEQV
+413 LHLNMWVLNEEQV

-465 KSEDYDM
+465 KSENYDM

-481 LDPDSFMRPILSCSS
+481 LDPDSFMRPILSCNAAS
-496 SNEITNLSNWCSKK
+496 EMTNLSNWCDED
-510 FDQFMDEA
+510 FDQLMDKA
-518 LDSANL
+518 LDSPNL
-524 RVRANAYNQAQELIL
+524 WERAHVYNQAQELIL
-539 SELPIIP
+539 SKLPIIP
-546 IANVKRVLVASSRV
+546 LANMKRVLVVNSRV
-560 QHIEMSP
+560 RHIEMNP

-580 GQK
+580 GEK

>member
-1 MEYILQFGI
+1 MFIMWYKKL
-10 IILSIHQS
+10 
-18 IVMLNKKIFASFFL
+18 VMSVCWFAFM
-32 LAVAVNQA
+32 VNTVV
-40 IAAPRVPEE
+40 AAPRVPEE
-49 LTDNGLIYCTNATGF
+49 LTDNGLIYCTHASGF
-64 SFNPQTADAGTS
+64 SFNPQTSDAGTS

-88 FDISNTSAI
+88 FEISNTAI
-97 PTPVLAQSY
+97 PTPILAQSY
-106 SVSPDGTVITI
+106 SISPDGKIITI
-117 HLRKGIKFH
+117 YLRKGIKFH
-126 RTDWFKPTRDFNA
+126 HTDWFKPTRDFNA

-154 YLPTLEQSS
+154 YLPTLEQSA

-202 SHTVQI
+202 PHTVQI

-245 LDILP
+245 LDLLP

-279 AKIKDIIIDLS
+279 AKIKNIIIDLS

-323 ERYYVKTS
+323 KRYYVKS
-331 DGMNLAYLAF
+331 AEGMNLAYLAF
-341 NFQKVAIQDEQL
+341 NFQNAVIQDEQV

-398 DFNPVEAKKVLQNKQ
+398 DFNPSEAKKVLQDKR
-413 LNLNMWVINEEQV
+413 LHLNMWVLNEEQV

-438 KEDLNNVGVNVT
+438 KEDLNNVGVNIT

-465 KSEDYDM
+465 KSENYDM

-481 LDPDSFMRPILSCSS
+481 LDPDSFMRPILSCNAAS
-496 SNEITNLSNWCSKK
+496 EMTNLSNWCDED
-510 FDQFMDEA
+510 FDQLMDKA
-518 LDSANL
+518 LDSPNL
-524 RVRANAYNQAQELIL
+524 WERAHAYNQAQELIL
-539 SELPIIP
+539 SKLPIVP
-546 IANVKRVLVASSRV
+546 LANMKRVLVVNSRV
-560 QHIEMSP
+560 RHIEMNP

-580 GQK
+580 GEK

>member
-1 MEYILQFGI
+1 MFIMWYKKL
-10 IILSIHQS
+10 
-18 IVMLNKKIFASFFL
+18 VMSVCWFAFM
-32 LAVAVNQA
+32 VNTVV
-40 IAAPRVPEE
+40 AAPRVPEE
-49 LTDNGLIYCTNATGF
+49 LTDNGLIYCTHASGF
-64 SFNPQTADAGTS
+64 SFNPQTSDAGTS

-88 FDISNTSAI
+88 FEISNTAI
-97 PTPVLAQSY
+97 PMPILAQSY
-106 SVSPDGTVITI
+106 SISPDGKIITI
-117 HLRKGIKFH
+117 YLRKGIKFH
-126 RTDWFKPTRDFNA
+126 HTDWFKPTRDFNA

-154 YLPTLEQSS
+154 YLPTLEQSA

-202 SHTVQI
+202 PHTVQI

-245 LDILP
+245 LDLLP

-279 AKIKDIIIDLS
+279 AKIKNIIIDLS

-323 ERYYVKTS
+323 KRYYVKS
-331 DGMNLAYLAF
+331 AEGMNLAYLAF
-341 NFQKVAIQDEQL
+341 NFQNAVIQDEQV

-398 DFNPVEAKKVLQNKQ
+398 DFNPSEAKKVLQDKQ
-413 LNLNMWVINEEQV
+413 LHLNMWVLNEEQV

-465 KSEDYDM
+465 KSENYDM

-481 LDPDSFMRPILSCSS
+481 LDPDSFMRPILSCNSAS
-496 SNEITNLSNWCSKK
+496 EMTNLSNWCDED
-510 FDQFMDEA
+510 FDQLMDKA
-518 LDSANL
+518 LDSPNL
-524 RVRANAYNQAQELIL
+524 WERAHAYNQAQELIL
-539 SELPIIP
+539 SKLPIVP
-546 IANVKRVLVASSRV
+546 LANMKRVLVVNSRV
-560 QHIEMSP
+560 RHIEMNP

-580 GQK
+580 GEK

>member
-1 MEYILQFGI
+1 MFIMRYKKL
-10 IILSIHQS
+10 
-18 IVMLNKKIFASFFL
+18 VMSVCWFVFM
-32 LAVAVNQA
+32 VNTVV
-40 IAAPRVPEE
+40 AAPRVPEE
-49 LTDNGLIYCTNATGF
+49 LTDNGLIYCTHASGF
-64 SFNPQTADAGTS
+64 SFNPQTSDAGTS

-88 FDISNTSAI
+88 FEISNTAI
-97 PTPVLAQSY
+97 PTPILAQSY
-106 SVSPDGTVITI
+106 SISPDGKIITI
-117 HLRKGIKFH
+117 YLRKGIKFH
-126 RTDWFKPTRDFNA
+126 HTDWFKPTRDFNA

-154 YLPTLEQSS
+154 YLPTLEQSA

-202 SHTVQI
+202 PHTVQI

-245 LDILP
+245 LDLLP

-279 AKIKDIIIDLS
+279 AKIKNIIIDLS

-323 ERYYVKTS
+323 KRYYVKS
-331 DGMNLAYLAF
+331 AEGMNLAYLAF
-341 NFQKVAIQDEQL
+341 NFQNAVIQDEQV

-398 DFNPVEAKKVLQNKQ
+398 DFNPSEAKKVLQDKR
-413 LNLNMWVINEEQV
+413 LHLNMWVLNEEQV

-438 KEDLNNVGVNVT
+438 KEDLNNVGVNIT

-465 KSEDYDM
+465 KSENYDM

-481 LDPDSFMRPILSCSS
+481 LDPDSFMRPILSCNAAS
-496 SNEITNLSNWCSKK
+496 EMTNLSNWCDED
-510 FDQFMDEA
+510 FDQLMDKA
-518 LDSANL
+518 LDSPNL
-524 RVRANAYNQAQELIL
+524 WERAHVYNQAQELIL
-539 SELPIIP
+539 SKLPIIP
-546 IANVKRVLVASSRV
+546 LANMKRVLVVNSRV
-560 QHIEMSP
+560 RHIEMNP

-580 GQK
+580 GEK

>member
-1 MEYILQFGI
+1 MFIMRYKKLVMSVCWFAF
-10 IILSIHQS
+10 
-18 IVMLNKKIFASFFL
+18 IVNT
-32 LAVAVNQA
+32 VV
-40 IAAPRVPEE
+40 AAPRVPEE
-49 LTDNGLIYCTNATGF
+49 LTDNGLIYCTHASGF
-64 SFNPQTADAGTS
+64 SFNPQTSDAGTS

-88 FDISNTSAI
+88 FEISNTAI
-97 PTPVLAQSY
+97 PTPILAQSY
-106 SVSPDGTVITI
+106 SISPDGKIITI
-117 HLRKGIKFH
+117 YLRKGIKFH
-126 RTDWFKPTRDFNA
+126 HTDWFKPTRDFNA

-154 YLPTLEQSS
+154 YLPTLEQSA

-202 SHTVQI
+202 PHTVQI

-245 LDILP
+245 LDLLP

-279 AKIKDIIIDLS
+279 AKIKNIIIDLS

-323 ERYYVKTS
+323 KRYYVKS
-331 DGMNLAYLAF
+331 AEGMNLAYLAF
-341 NFQKVAIQDEQL
+341 NFQNAVIQDEQV

-398 DFNPVEAKKVLQNKQ
+398 DFNPSEAKKVLQDKR
-413 LNLNMWVINEEQV
+413 LHLNMWVLNEEQV

-465 KSEDYDM
+465 KSENYDM

-481 LDPDSFMRPILSCSS
+481 LDPDSFMRPILSCNAAS
-496 SNEITNLSNWCSKK
+496 EMTNLSNWCDED
-510 FDQFMDEA
+510 FDQLMDKA
-518 LDSANL
+518 LDSPNL
-524 RVRANAYNQAQELIL
+524 WERAHVYNQAQELIL
-539 SELPIIP
+539 SKLPIIP
-546 IANVKRVLVASSRV
+546 LANMKRVLVVNSRV
-560 QHIEMSP
+560 RHIEMNP

-580 GQK
+580 GEK

>member
-1 MEYILQFGI
+1 MFIMWYKKL
-10 IILSIHQS
+10 
-18 IVMLNKKIFASFFL
+18 VMSVCWFAFM
-32 LAVAVNQA
+32 VNTVV
-40 IAAPRVPEE
+40 AAPRVPEE
-49 LTDNGLIYCTNATGF
+49 LTDNGLIYCTHASGF
-64 SFNPQTADAGTS
+64 SFNPQTSDAGTS

-88 FDISNTSAI
+88 FEISNTAI
-97 PTPVLAQSY
+97 PTPILAQSY
-106 SVSPDGTVITI
+106 SISPDGKIITI
-117 HLRKGIKFH
+117 YLRKGIKFH
-126 RTDWFKPTRDFNA
+126 HTDWFKPTRDFNA

-154 YLPTLEQSS
+154 YLPTLEQSA

-202 SHTVQI
+202 PHTVQI

-245 LDILP
+245 LDLLP

-279 AKIKDIIIDLS
+279 AKIKNIIIDLS

-323 ERYYVKTS
+323 KRYYVKS
-331 DGMNLAYLAF
+331 AEGMNLAYLAF
-341 NFQKVAIQDEQL
+341 NFQNAVIQDEQV

-398 DFNPVEAKKVLQNKQ
+398 DFNPSEAKKVLQDKR
-413 LNLNMWVINEEQV
+413 LHLNMWVLNEEQV

-438 KEDLNNVGVNVT
+438 KEDLNNVGVNIT

-465 KSEDYDM
+465 KSENYDM

-481 LDPDSFMRPILSCSS
+481 LDPDSFMRPILSCNVAS
-496 SNEITNLSNWCSKK
+496 EMTNLSNWCDED
-510 FDQFMDEA
+510 FDQLMDKA
-518 LDSANL
+518 LDSPNL
-524 RVRANAYNQAQELIL
+524 WERAHVYNQAQELIL
-539 SELPIIP
+539 SKLPIVP
-546 IANVKRVLVASSRV
+546 LANMKRVLVVNSRV
-560 QHIEMSP
+560 RHIEMNP

-580 GQK
+580 GEK

>member
-1 MEYILQFGI
+1 MFIMRYKKL
-10 IILSIHQS
+10 
-18 IVMLNKKIFASFFL
+18 VMSVCWFAFM
-32 LAVAVNQA
+32 VNTVV
-40 IAAPRVPEE
+40 AAPRVPEE
-49 LTDNGLIYCTNATGF
+49 LTDNGLIYCTHASGF
-64 SFNPQTADAGTS
+64 SFNPQTSDAGTS

-88 FDISNTSAI
+88 FEISNTAI
-97 PTPVLAQSY
+97 PTPILAQSY
-106 SVSPDGTVITI
+106 SISPDGKIITI
-117 HLRKGIKFH
+117 YLRKGIKFH
-126 RTDWFKPTRDFNA
+126 HTDWFKPTRDFNA

-154 YLPTLEQSS
+154 YLPTLEQSA

-202 SHTVQI
+202 PHTVQI

-245 LDILP
+245 LDLLP

-279 AKIKDIIIDLS
+279 AKIKNIIIDLS
-290 TDRTGRLVKF
+290 TDRIGRLVKF

-323 ERYYVKTS
+323 KRYYVKS
-331 DGMNLAYLAF
+331 AEGMNLAYLAF
-341 NFQKVAIQDEQL
+341 NFQNAVIQDEQI

-398 DFNPVEAKKVLQNKQ
+398 DFNPSEAKKVLQDKQ
-413 LNLNMWVINEEQV
+413 LHLNMWVLNEEQV

-465 KSEDYDM
+465 KSENYDM

-481 LDPDSFMRPILSCSS
+481 LDPDSFMRPILSCNAAS
-496 SNEITNLSNWCSKK
+496 EMTNLSNWCDED
-510 FDQFMDEA
+510 FDQLMDKA
-518 LDSANL
+518 LDSPNL
-524 RVRANAYNQAQELIL
+524 WERAHVYNQAQELIL
-539 SELPIIP
+539 SKLPIVP
-546 IANVKRVLVASSRV
+546 LANMKRVLVVNSRV
-560 QHIEMSP
+560 RHIEMNP

-580 GQK
+580 GEK

>member
-1 MEYILQFGI
+1 MFIMRYKKL
-10 IILSIHQS
+10 
-18 IVMLNKKIFASFFL
+18 VMSVCWFAFM
-32 LAVAVNQA
+32 VNTVV
-40 IAAPRVPEE
+40 AAPRVPEE
-49 LTDNGLIYCTNATGF
+49 LTDNGLIYCTHASGF
-64 SFNPQTADAGTS
+64 SFNPQTSDAGTS

-88 FDISNTSAI
+88 FEISNTAI
-97 PTPVLAQSY
+97 PTPILAQSY
-106 SVSPDGTVITI
+106 SISPDGKIITI
-117 HLRKGIKFH
+117 YLRKGIKFH
-126 RTDWFKPTRDFNA
+126 HTDWFKPTRDFNA

-202 SHTVQI
+202 PHTVQI

-245 LDILP
+245 LDLLP

-279 AKIKDIIIDLS
+279 AKIKNIIIDLS

-323 ERYYVKTS
+323 KRYYVKS
-331 DGMNLAYLAF
+331 AEGMNLAYLAF
-341 NFQKVAIQDEQL
+341 NFQNAVIQDEQV

-398 DFNPVEAKKVLQNKQ
+398 DFNPSEAKKVLQDKQ
-413 LNLNMWVINEEQV
+413 LHLNMWVLNEEQV

-465 KSEDYDM
+465 KSENYDM

-481 LDPDSFMRPILSCSS
+481 LDPDSFMRPILSCNASS
-496 SNEITNLSNWCSKK
+496 EMTNLSNWCDED
-510 FDQFMDEA
+510 FDQLMDKA
-518 LDSANL
+518 LDSPNL
-524 RVRANAYNQAQELIL
+524 WERAHVYNQAQELIL
-539 SELPIIP
+539 SKLPIVP
-546 IANVKRVLVASSRV
+546 LANMKRVLVVNSRV
-560 QHIEMSP
+560 RHIEMNP

-580 GQK
+580 GEK